1 MSEQQQLLE
10 KQPEVEIIQPDKI
23 DTLEIV
29 PFGTDQRIRLS
40 INIVRKLI
48 AVPTRSGKLPDDAQC
63 IKFMMLCRAKHLNPF
78 EGDAYFLG
86 YDTQSGPQFSQITAH
101 QVFLKRAEAS
111 KGFKGMQSGVIVK
124 GPAEGVMEREGDLV
138 YSDEKLIG
146 GWAKVYKK
154 ELDHPFY
161 KRLKLE
167 SFSTG
172 QSRWLKDPAGM
183 IVKCAEA
190 DGLRTAF
197 PTHLGGL
204 YIEEERPPID
214 IEATE
219 IPIERPKFDKLSSG
233 SERTASHKQNAA
245 GDTPIPSEASTG
257 TDLASGGDPQAGGV
271 AEVGPASKKQPAAPK
286 KKLKPRVVPAAPS
299 TEPQLGPNEKQMLA
313 RLNIG
318 NRTKEQL
325 VMVAIMFEALKP
337 GQGWDDIGEEGFA
350 DLLHP
355 DNWGLLQPEL
365 EKL

>member
-1 MSEQQQLLE
+1 MSEQQQELA
-10 KQPEVEIIQPDKI
+10 EVEVIQPDKI
-23 DTLEIV
+23 DTLEII

-40 INIVRKLI
+40 VNIVRKLI
-48 AVPTRSGKLPDDAQC
+48 AVPTRSGKLPDDSQC

-86 YDTQSGPQFSQITAH
+86 YDAQSGPQFSQITAH

-111 KGFKGMQSGVIVK
+111 KGFRGMESGVIVK
-124 GPAEGVMEREGDLV
+124 AQKNDEHDNPIYIERQGDLV
-138 YSDEKLIG
+138 YQGETLIG
-146 GWAKVYKK
+146 GWAKVYRK
-154 ELDHPFY
+154 ELENPFY

-167 SFSTG
+167 TFSTG

-190 DGLRTAF
+190 DALRTAF

-204 YIEEERPPID
+204 YIQEERAPID
-214 IEATE
+214 IETQE
-219 IPIERPKFDKLSSG
+219 IPIERPKFVQAIADREDKKLSDGSG
-233 SERTASHKQNAA
+233 SDKE
-245 GDTPIPSEASTG
+245 TPQAEAPSKP
-257 TDLASGGDPQAGGV
+257 LASGGES
-271 AEVGPASKKQPAAPK
+271 AEQPGPSKKPAAAPK
-286 KKLKPRVVPAAPS
+286 KKLKRREQATTALS
-299 TEPQLGPNEKQMLA
+299 TEREIGPNEKQMMA
-313 RLNIG
+313 RLNVG

-325 VMVAIMFEALKP
+325 VMVAIQFQALEP
-337 GQGWDDIGEEGFA
+337 GQSWEDIGEDGFA